1 MRRTYK
7 YLILASSLALY
18 AWFVGWYV
26 FALLFLSIVIIV
38 SNSLKNW
45 LRLALP
51 VTSLVM
57 GYIIMKYAY
66 PDSNIKLPIGY
77 SVFAFSGISFIVDG
91 SKTNKC
97 SQNSLDVFC
106 YLFFF
111 PKMLCGPLVRFSDFS
126 SQLNKASVPTSTTLY
141 KAFKIFVY
149 AAFCKF
155 IVADMLAQAI
165 SCPLAGLNAWMSIII
180 FSVQL
185 YLDFFAYS
193 NFAIAF
199 AIICGINLPTSF
211 VAPYSSKTFTEFWR
225 RWNITVSQWM
235 KDYVYI
241 GLGGNRKSTF
251 RTKQNILLT
260 FFVSGL
266 WHGASLPFVVWGGL
280 HGFLL
285 IIEKALLAHINKK
298 NKFFTYYYQTFVLVS
313 VFLLWQL
320 FRFSSIPELT
330 QFGNVLLLSASID
343 SSIVIS
349 TLCAILIVPIIDS
362 RKLQHL
368 VFYIPET
375 TKSICYEVSVVCLL
389 FVITILFMRS
399 PSLNF
404 FYFKF

>member
-45 LRLALP
+45 LRLPLP
-51 VTSLVM
+51 VTSLVL
-57 GYIIMKYAY
+57 GYILMKYAY
-66 PDSNIKLPIGY
+66 PDSDIKLPIGY
-77 SVFAFSGISFIVDG
+77 SVFAFSGISFIVDS
-91 SKTNKC
+91 SKADKR
-97 SQNSLDVFC
+97 SQNTLDVLC

-155 IVADMLAQAI
+155 VVADMLAQTI

-225 RWNITVSQWM
+225 RWNITVSQWL

-241 GLGGNRKSTF
+241 GLGGNRKSAF
-251 RTKQNILLT
+251 RTKINILVT

-266 WHGASLPFVVWGGL
+266 WHGASLPFIIWGLL
-280 HGFLL
+280 HGALVVV
-285 IIEKALLAHINKK
+285 EKALFAHTNK
-298 NKFFTYYYQTFVLVS
+298 NKIITHCYQAFVLVS
-313 VFLLWQL
+313 VFLLWHL
-320 FRFSSIPELT
+320 FRFPSMSELA
-330 QFGNVLLLSASID
+330 QFEHVLLQSASID
-343 SSIVIS
+343 TGIVIS
-349 TLCAILIVPIIDS
+349 TLCAILIVPMIDN
-362 RKLQHL
+362 RKLRHL
-368 VFYIPET
+368 VFDIPET
-375 TKSICYEVSVVCLL
+375 TKGIYYEVSIVSLL
-389 FVITILFMRS
+389 FVLTILFMRS
-399 PSLNF
+399 PSINF

>member
-1 MRRTYK
+1 MRKTYK

-45 LRLALP
+45 LRLPLP
-51 VTSLVM
+51 VTSLVL
-57 GYIIMKYAY
+57 GYILMKYAY
-66 PDSNIKLPIGY
+66 PDSDIKLPIGY
-77 SVFAFSGISFIVDG
+77 SVFAFSGISFIVDS

-97 SQNSLDVFC
+97 SQNSLDVLC

-111 PKMLCGPLVRFSDFS
+111 PKMLCGPLVRFTDFS
-126 SQLNKASVPTSTTLY
+126 SQLNNASFPTSTVLY

-155 IVADMLAQAI
+155 VVADMLAQTI

-225 RWNITVSQWM
+225 RWNITVSQWL

-241 GLGGNRKSTF
+241 GLGGNRKSAF
-251 RTKQNILLT
+251 RTKINILVT

-266 WHGASLPFVVWGGL
+266 WHGASLPFIIWGLL
-280 HGFLL
+280 HGALVVV
-285 IIEKALLAHINKK
+285 EKALFAHTNK
-298 NKFFTYYYQTFVLVS
+298 NKIITHCYQAFVLVS

-320 FRFSSIPELT
+320 FRFPSMSELA
-330 QFGNVLLLSASID
+330 QFEHVLLQSASID
-343 SSIVIS
+343 TGIVIS
-349 TLCAILIVPIIDS
+349 TLCAILIVPMIDN
-362 RKLQHL
+362 RKLRHL
-368 VFYIPET
+368 VFDIPET
-375 TKSICYEVSVVCLL
+375 TKGIYYEVSVVCLL
-389 FVITILFMRS
+389 FFLTILFMRS
-399 PSLNF
+399 PSINF

>member
-26 FALLFLSIVIIV
+26 FALLFLSIVIIA

-45 LRLALP
+45 LRLTLP

-57 GYIIMKYAY
+57 GYILMKYAY
-66 PDSNIKLPIGY
+66 PDSDIKLPIGY
-77 SVFAFSGISFIVDG
+77 SVFAFSGISFIVDS
-91 SKTNKC
+91 SKTNKRN
-97 SQNSLDVFC
+97 QNSLDVLC

-111 PKMLCGPLVRFSDFS
+111 PKMLCGPLVRFADFS
-126 SQLNKASVPTSTTLY
+126 SQLNKASIPTSTALY
-141 KAFKIFVY
+141 KAFKIFVH

-155 IVADMLAQAI
+155 VVAEMLAQSI
-165 SCPLAGLNAWMSIII
+165 LCPFAGLNAWMSIII

-199 AIICGINLPTSF
+199 AVICGINLPTSF
-211 VAPYSSKTFTEFWR
+211 AAPYSSKTFTEFWR
-225 RWNITVSQWM
+225 RWNITVSQWL

-241 GLGGNRKSTF
+241 GLGGNRKSAF
-251 RTKQNILLT
+251 RTKINILMT

-266 WHGASLPFVVWGGL
+266 WHGASLPFIIWGLL
-280 HGFLL
+280 HGALVVV
-285 IIEKALLAHINKK
+285 EKALLAHINK
-298 NKFFTYYYQTFVLVS
+298 NKIITRCYQAFVLVS

-320 FRFSSIPELT
+320 FRFPSMSELA
-330 QFGNVLLLSASID
+330 QFGHVLLQSASID
-343 SSIVIS
+343 SGIIIS
-349 TLCAILIVPIIDS
+349 TLCAILIVPMIDN
-362 RKLQHL
+362 RKLRHL
-368 VFYIPET
+368 VFDIPET
-375 TKSICYEVSVVCLL
+375 TKGICYEVSAVCLL
-389 FVITILFMRS
+389 FVLTILFMRP

>member
-26 FALLFLSIVIIV
+26 FALLFLSIVIIA

-45 LRLALP
+45 LRLTLP

-57 GYIIMKYAY
+57 GYILMKYAY
-66 PDSNIKLPIGY
+66 PDSDIKLPIGY
-77 SVFAFSGISFIVDG
+77 SVFAFSGISFIVDS
-91 SKTNKC
+91 SKTKKRN
-97 SQNSLDVFC
+97 QNSLDVLC

-111 PKMLCGPLVRFSDFS
+111 PKMLCGPLVRFADFS
-126 SQLNKASVPTSTTLY
+126 SQLNKASIPTSTALY
-141 KAFKIFVY
+141 KAFKIFVH

-155 IVADMLAQAI
+155 VVAEMLAQSI
-165 SCPLAGLNAWMSIII
+165 LCPLAGLNAWMSIII

-199 AIICGINLPTSF
+199 AVICGINLPTSF
-211 VAPYSSKTFTEFWR
+211 AAPYSSKTFTEFWR
-225 RWNITVSQWM
+225 RWNITVSQWL
-235 KDYVYI
+235 KDHVYI
-241 GLGGNRKSTF
+241 GLGGNRKSAF
-251 RTKQNILLT
+251 RTKINILVT

-266 WHGASLPFVVWGGL
+266 WHGASLPFIIWGLL
-280 HGFLL
+280 HGALVVV
-285 IIEKALLAHINKK
+285 EKALLAHINK
-298 NKFFTYYYQTFVLVS
+298 NKIITRCYQAFVLVS

-320 FRFSSIPELT
+320 FRFPSMSELA
-330 QFGNVLLLSASID
+330 QFGHVLLQSASID
-343 SSIVIS
+343 SGIIIS
-349 TLCAILIVPIIDS
+349 TLCAILIVPMIDN
-362 RKLQHL
+362 RKLRHL
-368 VFYIPET
+368 VFDIPET
-375 TKSICYEVSVVCLL
+375 TKGICYEVSAVCLL
-389 FVITILFMRS
+389 FVLTILFMRP

>member
-26 FALLFLSIVIIV
+26 FALLFLSIVIIA

-45 LRLALP
+45 LRLTLP
-51 VTSLVM
+51 ITSLVL
-57 GYIIMKYAY
+57 GYILMKYAY
-66 PDSNIKLPIGY
+66 PDSDIKLPIGY
-77 SVFAFSGISFIVDG
+77 SVFAFSGISFIVDS
-91 SKTNKC
+91 SKANKR
-97 SQNSLDVFC
+97 SQNTLDVLC

-111 PKMLCGPLVRFSDFS
+111 PRMLCGPLIRYTDFS
-126 SQLNKASVPTSTTLY
+126 SQLNNASFPTSTALY

-155 IVADMLAQAI
+155 VVADMLALST
-165 SCPLAGLNAWMSIII
+165 SCPIAGLNAWMSIII

-199 AIICGINLPTSF
+199 AIICGINLPNSF

-225 RWNITVSQWM
+225 RWNITVSQWL

-241 GLGGNRKSTF
+241 GLGGNRKSTL

-266 WHGASLPFVVWGGL
+266 WHGASLPFVVWGLL
-280 HGFLL
+280 HGALV
-285 IIEKALLAHINKK
+285 IVEKALLAHFNNNKI
-298 NKFFTYYYQTFVLVS
+298 FTYCYQVFVLVS

-320 FRFSSIPELT
+320 FRFPSMSELT
-330 QFGNVLLLSASID
+330 QFGNVLLQSASIE

-349 TLCAILIVPIIDS
+349 TLCAILIVPMIDN
-362 RKLQHL
+362 RKIRHL
-368 VFYIPET
+368 VFDIPKT
-375 TKSICYEVSVVCLL
+375 TKGICYEVSTVCLL
-389 FVITILFMRS
+389 FVLTILFMRP

>member
-1 MRRTYK
+1 MRKTYK

-26 FALLFLSIVIIV
+26 FALLFLSIVIIA

-45 LRLALP
+45 LRLTLP
-51 VTSLVM
+51 ITSLVL
-57 GYIIMKYAY
+57 GYILMKYAY
-66 PDSNIKLPIGY
+66 PDSDIKLPIGY
-77 SVFAFSGISFIVDG
+77 SVFAFSGISFIVDN

-97 SQNSLDVFC
+97 SQNTLDILC

-111 PKMLCGPLVRFSDFS
+111 PKMLCGPLVRFTDFS
-126 SQLNKASVPTSTTLY
+126 SQLSKASVPTSTVLY
-141 KAFKIFVY
+141 KAFKIFVH

-155 IVADMLAQAI
+155 VVADMLAQSI
-165 SCPLAGLNAWMSIII
+165 LCPLAGLNAWMSIII

-199 AIICGINLPTSF
+199 AVICGINLPTSF
-211 VAPYSSKTFTEFWR
+211 AAPYSSKTFTEFWR
-225 RWNITVSQWM
+225 RWNITVSQWL

-241 GLGGNRKSTF
+241 GLGGNRLSAF
-251 RTKQNILLT
+251 RMKLNIILT

-266 WHGASLPFVVWGGL
+266 WHGASLPFVVWGVL
-280 HGFLL
+280 HGALV
-285 IIEKALLAHINKK
+285 IVEKTLLAHINK
-298 NKFFTYYYQTFVLVS
+298 NKIFTYCYQAFVLVS

-320 FRFSSIPELT
+320 FRFSSISELA
-330 QFGNVLLLSASID
+330 QFGNVLLLSASIE

-349 TLCAILIVPIIDS
+349 TLCAILIVPMIDN

-368 VFYIPET
+368 VFDIPKT
-375 TKSICYEVSVVCLL
+375 NKGICYEVNVVCLM
-389 FVITILFMRS
+389 FVLTILFMRS
-399 PSLNF
+399 PSINF

>member
-26 FALLFLSIVIIV
+26 FALLFLSIVIIA

-45 LRLALP
+45 LRLMLP

-57 GYIIMKYAY
+57 GYILMKYAY
-66 PDSNIKLPIGY
+66 PDSDIKLPIGY
-77 SVFAFSGISFIVDG
+77 SVFAFSGISFIVDS
-91 SKTNKC
+91 SKTNKRN
-97 SQNSLDVFC
+97 QNSLDVLC
-106 YLFFF
+106 YFFFF
-111 PKMLCGPLVRFSDFS
+111 PKMLCGPLIKFADFS
-126 SQLNKASVPTSTTLY
+126 SQLSKASIPTSTALY

-155 IVADMLAQAI
+155 VVADMLAKSM

-193 NFAIAF
+193 NFAIGF
-199 AIICGINLPTSF
+199 AIICGIKLPTSF
-211 VAPYSSKTFTEFWR
+211 AAPYSSKSFTEFWR
-225 RWNITVSQWM
+225 RWNITVSQWL

-241 GLGGNRKSTF
+241 GLGGNRISAF
-251 RTKQNILLT
+251 RTKLNVILT
-260 FFVSGL
+260 FSVSGL
-266 WHGASLPFVVWGGL
+266 WHGASLPFIIWGLL
-280 HGFLL
+280 HGALVVVEKTFLTR
-285 IIEKALLAHINKK
+285 IVKI
-298 NKFFTYYYQTFVLVS
+298 KFFSFFYYALVMVS

-320 FRFSSIPELT
+320 FRFPSMSELA
-330 QFGNVLLLSASID
+330 QFVSVLLQSASID
-343 SSIVIS
+343 NGIVIS
-349 TLCAILIVPIIDS
+349 TLCAILIVPMIDNHNL
-362 RKLQHL
+362 RYL
-368 VFYIPET
+368 VFDIPKT
-375 TKSICYEVSVVCLL
+375 TKGVCYEVSTVCLL
-389 FVITILFMRS
+389 FVLTILFMRP

>member
-26 FALLFLSIVIIV
+26 FALLFLSIVIIA

-45 LRLALP
+45 LRLTLP
-51 VTSLVM
+51 ITSLVL
-57 GYIIMKYAY
+57 GYILMKYAY
-66 PDSNIKLPIGY
+66 PNSDIKLPIGY
-77 SVFAFSGISFIVDG
+77 SVFVFSGISFIVDS
-91 SKTNKC
+91 SKANKR
-97 SQNSLDVFC
+97 SQNTLDVLC

-111 PKMLCGPLVRFSDFS
+111 PRMLCGPLIRYTDFS
-126 SQLNKASVPTSTTLY
+126 SQLNNASFPTSTALY

-155 IVADMLAQAI
+155 VVADMFALST
-165 SCPLAGLNAWMSIII
+165 SCPIAGLNAWMSIII

-199 AIICGINLPTSF
+199 AIICGINLPNSF

-225 RWNITVSQWM
+225 RWNITVSQWL

-241 GLGGNRKSTF
+241 GLGGNRKSTL

-266 WHGASLPFVVWGGL
+266 WHGASLPFVVWGLL
-280 HGFLL
+280 HGALV
-285 IIEKALLAHINKK
+285 IVEKALLAHFNN
-298 NKFFTYYYQTFVLVS
+298 NKFFTYCYQVFVLVS

-320 FRFSSIPELT
+320 FRFPSMLELT
-330 QFGNVLLLSASID
+330 QFGNVLLQSASIE

-349 TLCAILIVPIIDS
+349 TLCAILIVPMIDN
-362 RKLQHL
+362 RKIRHL
-368 VFYIPET
+368 VFDIPKT
-375 TKSICYEVSVVCLL
+375 TKGICYEVSTVCLL
-389 FVITILFMRS
+389 FVLTILFMRP

>member
-26 FALLFLSIVIIV
+26 FALLFLSIVIIA

-45 LRLALP
+45 LRLTLP
-51 VTSLVM
+51 VTALVM
-57 GYIIMKYAY
+57 GYILMKYAY
-66 PDSNIKLPIGY
+66 PDSDIKLPIGY
-77 SVFAFSGISFIVDG
+77 SVFAFSGISFIVDS
-91 SKTNKC
+91 SKTNKRN
-97 SQNSLDVFC
+97 QNSLDVLC

-111 PKMLCGPLVRFSDFS
+111 PKMLCGPLVRFADFS
-126 SQLNKASVPTSTTLY
+126 SQLNKASIPTSTALY
-141 KAFKIFVY
+141 KAFKIFVH

-155 IVADMLAQAI
+155 VVAEMLAQSI
-165 SCPLAGLNAWMSIII
+165 LCPFAGLNAWMSIII

-199 AIICGINLPTSF
+199 AVICGINLPTSF
-211 VAPYSSKTFTEFWR
+211 AAPYSSKTFTEFWR
-225 RWNITVSQWM
+225 RWNITVSQWL

-241 GLGGNRKSTF
+241 GLGGNRKSAF
-251 RTKQNILLT
+251 RTKINILVT

-266 WHGASLPFVVWGGL
+266 WHGASLPFIIWGLL
-280 HGFLL
+280 HGALVVV
-285 IIEKALLAHINKK
+285 EKALLAHINK
-298 NKFFTYYYQTFVLVS
+298 NKIITRCYQAFVLVS

-320 FRFSSIPELT
+320 FRFPSMSELA
-330 QFGNVLLLSASID
+330 QFGHVLLQSASID
-343 SSIVIS
+343 SGIIIS
-349 TLCAILIVPIIDS
+349 TLCAILIVPMIDN
-362 RKLQHL
+362 RKLRHL
-368 VFYIPET
+368 VFDIPET
-375 TKSICYEVSVVCLL
+375 TKGICYEVSAVCLL
-389 FVITILFMRS
+389 FVLTILFMRP

>member
-7 YLILASSLALY
+7 YTILVSSLALY

-26 FALLFLSIVIIV
+26 FALLFLSIVIIA

-45 LRLALP
+45 LRLTLP
-51 VTSLVM
+51 VTSLIM
-57 GYIIMKYAY
+57 GYTLMKYAY
-66 PDSNIKLPIGY
+66 PESDVKLPIGY
-77 SVFAFSGISFIVDG
+77 SVFAFSSISLIVDS
-91 SKTNKC
+91 SKTIKH
-97 SQNSLDVFC
+97 SQNTLDVLC

-111 PKMLCGPLVRFSDFS
+111 PKMLCGPIIRFADFL
-126 SQLNKASVPTSTTLY
+126 SQLNHTSIPISADLY

-155 IVADMLAQAI
+155 VVADMLAQSI
-165 SCPLAGLNAWMSIII
+165 SCPFAGLNAWMSIII

-225 RWNITVSQWM
+225 RWNITVSQWL

-241 GLGGNRKSTF
+241 GLGGNRKSAF
-251 RTKQNILLT
+251 RTKINILVT

-266 WHGASLPFVVWGGL
+266 WHGASLPFIIWGLL
-280 HGFLL
+280 HGALVVV
-285 IIEKALLAHINKK
+285 EKALFAHTNK
-298 NKFFTYYYQTFVLVS
+298 NKIITHCYQAFVLVS
-313 VFLLWQL
+313 VFLLWHL
-320 FRFSSIPELT
+320 FRFPSMSELA
-330 QFGNVLLLSASID
+330 QFEHVLLQSASID
-343 SSIVIS
+343 TGIVIS
-349 TLCAILIVPIIDS
+349 TLCAIIIVPMIDN
-362 RKLQHL
+362 RKLRHL
-368 VFYIPET
+368 VFDIPET
-375 TKSICYEVSVVCLL
+375 TKGIYYEVSVVCLL
-389 FVITILFMRS
+389 FVLTILFMRS
-399 PSLNF
+399 PSINF

>member
-26 FALLFLSIVIIV
+26 FALLFLSIVIIA

-45 LRLALP
+45 LRLTLP

-57 GYIIMKYAY
+57 GYILMKYAY
-66 PDSNIKLPIGY
+66 PDSDIKLPIGY
-77 SVFAFSGISFIVDG
+77 SVFAFSGISFIVDS
-91 SKTNKC
+91 SKTNKRN
-97 SQNSLDVFC
+97 QNSLDVLC

-111 PKMLCGPLVRFSDFS
+111 PKMLCGPLVRFADFS
-126 SQLNKASVPTSTTLY
+126 SQLNKASIPTSTALY
-141 KAFKIFVY
+141 KAFKIFVH

-155 IVADMLAQAI
+155 VVADMLAQSI
-165 SCPLAGLNAWMSIII
+165 LCPFAGLNAWMSIII

-199 AIICGINLPTSF
+199 AVICGINLPTSF
-211 VAPYSSKTFTEFWR
+211 AAPYSSKTFTEFWR
-225 RWNITVSQWM
+225 RWNITVSQWL

-241 GLGGNRKSTF
+241 GLGGNRKSAF
-251 RTKQNILLT
+251 RTKINILVT

-266 WHGASLPFVVWGGL
+266 WHGASLPFIIWGLL
-280 HGFLL
+280 HGALVVV
-285 IIEKALLAHINKK
+285 EKALLAHINK
-298 NKFFTYYYQTFVLVS
+298 NKIITRCYQVFVLVS

-320 FRFSSIPELT
+320 FRFPSMSELA
-330 QFGNVLLLSASID
+330 QFGHVLLQSASID
-343 SSIVIS
+343 SGIIIS
-349 TLCAILIVPIIDS
+349 TLCAILIVPMIDN
-362 RKLQHL
+362 RKLRHL
-368 VFYIPET
+368 VFDIPET
-375 TKSICYEVSVVCLL
+375 TKGICYEVSAVCLL
-389 FVITILFMRS
+389 FVLTILFMRP

>member
-26 FALLFLSIVIIV
+26 FALLFLSIVIIA

-45 LRLALP
+45 LRLTLP

-57 GYIIMKYAY
+57 GYILMKYAY
-66 PDSNIKLPIGY
+66 PDSDIKLPIGY
-77 SVFAFSGISFIVDG
+77 SVFAFSGISFIVDS
-91 SKTNKC
+91 SKTNKRN
-97 SQNSLDVFC
+97 QNSLDVLC

-111 PKMLCGPLVRFSDFS
+111 PKMLCGPLVRFADFS
-126 SQLNKASVPTSTTLY
+126 SQLNKASIPTSTALY
-141 KAFKIFVY
+141 KAFKIFVH

-155 IVADMLAQAI
+155 VVAEMLAQSI
-165 SCPLAGLNAWMSIII
+165 LCPFAGLNAWMSIII

-199 AIICGINLPTSF
+199 AVICGINLPTSF
-211 VAPYSSKTFTEFWR
+211 AAPYSSKTFTEFWR
-225 RWNITVSQWM
+225 RWNITVSQWL

-241 GLGGNRKSTF
+241 GLGGNRKSAF
-251 RTKQNILLT
+251 RTKINILVT

-266 WHGASLPFVVWGGL
+266 WHGASLPFIIWGLL
-280 HGFLL
+280 HGALVVV
-285 IIEKALLAHINKK
+285 EKALLAHINK
-298 NKFFTYYYQTFVLVS
+298 NNIITRCYQAFVLVS

-320 FRFSSIPELT
+320 FRFPSMSELA
-330 QFGNVLLLSASID
+330 QFGHVLLQSASID
-343 SSIVIS
+343 SGIIIS
-349 TLCAILIVPIIDS
+349 TLCAILIVPMIDN
-362 RKLQHL
+362 RKLRHL
-368 VFYIPET
+368 VFDIPET
-375 TKSICYEVSVVCLL
+375 TKGICYEVSAVCLL
-389 FVITILFMRS
+389 FVLTILFMRP

>member
-1 MRRTYK
+1 
-7 YLILASSLALY
+7 
-18 AWFVGWYV
+18 
-26 FALLFLSIVIIV
+26 
-38 SNSLKNW
+38 
-45 LRLALP
+45 
-51 VTSLVM
+51 M
-57 GYIIMKYAY
+57 GYILMKYAY
-66 PDSNIKLPIGY
+66 PDSDIKLPIGY
-77 SVFAFSGISFIVDG
+77 SVFAFSGISFIVDS
-91 SKTNKC
+91 SKADKR
-97 SQNSLDVFC
+97 SQNTLDVLC

-126 SQLNKASVPTSTTLY
+126 SQLNKASVPTSTALY

-155 IVADMLAQAI
+155 VVADMLAQST

-199 AIICGINLPTSF
+199 AIICGINLPNSF

-225 RWNITVSQWM
+225 RWNITVSQWL

-241 GLGGNRKSTF
+241 GLGGNRKSTL

-266 WHGASLPFVVWGGL
+266 WHGASLPFIIWGLL
-280 HGFLL
+280 HGALVVE
-285 IIEKALLAHINKK
+285 EKVLLAHINK
-298 NKFFTYYYQTFVLVS
+298 NKIIAHCYQAFVLVS

-320 FRFSSIPELT
+320 FRFSSISELT

-349 TLCAILIVPIIDS
+349 TLCAILIVPMIDN
-362 RKLQHL
+362 RKLQLL
-368 VFYIPET
+368 VFDIPET
-375 TKSICYEVSVVCLL
+375 TKGICYEVSAICLL
-389 FVITILFMRS
+389 FVLTILFMRS
-399 PSLNF
+399 PSINF

>member
-26 FALLFLSIVIIV
+26 FALLFLSIVIIA

-45 LRLALP
+45 LRLTLP

-57 GYIIMKYAY
+57 GYILMKYAY
-66 PDSNIKLPIGY
+66 PDSDIKLPIGY
-77 SVFAFSGISFIVDG
+77 SVFAFSGISFIVDS
-91 SKTNKC
+91 SKTNKRN
-97 SQNSLDVFC
+97 QNSLDVLC

-111 PKMLCGPLVRFSDFS
+111 PKMLCGPLVRFADFS
-126 SQLNKASVPTSTTLY
+126 SQLNKASIPTSTALY
-141 KAFKIFVY
+141 KAFKIFVH

-155 IVADMLAQAI
+155 VVAEMLAQSI
-165 SCPLAGLNAWMSIII
+165 LCPFAGLNAWMSIII

-199 AIICGINLPTSF
+199 AVICGINLPTSF
-211 VAPYSSKTFTEFWR
+211 AAPYSSKTFTEFWR
-225 RWNITVSQWM
+225 RWNITVSQWL

-241 GLGGNRKSTF
+241 GLGGNRKSAF
-251 RTKQNILLT
+251 RTKINILVT

-266 WHGASLPFVVWGGL
+266 WHGASLPFIIWGLL
-280 HGFLL
+280 HGALVVV
-285 IIEKALLAHINKK
+285 EKALLAHINK
-298 NKFFTYYYQTFVLVS
+298 NKIITRCYQAFVLVS

-320 FRFSSIPELT
+320 FRFPSMSELA
-330 QFGNVLLLSASID
+330 QFGHVLLQSASID
-343 SSIVIS
+343 SGIIIS
-349 TLCAILIVPIIDS
+349 TLCAILIVPMIDN
-362 RKLQHL
+362 RKLRHL
-368 VFYIPET
+368 VFDIPET
-375 TKSICYEVSVVCLL
+375 TKGICYEVSAVCLL
-389 FVITILFMRS
+389 FVLTILFMRP